1 MLAMTP
7 TQHILVVANETATG
21 EHLHRTVSA
30 FAVDPAARVL
40 VVAPAPRS
48 RWRRQAAE
56 ERLHT
61 CVTRLDG
68 LGLDVEGRLGDEDP
82 MRAIADALVSF
93 PATELVIGT
102 HPRARSSWLADELV
116 DHALARFGLPT
127 LHTTVEVPAPRT
139 LVAA

>member
-21 EHLHRTVSA
+21 EHLHHTVNA
-30 FAVDPAARVL
+30 FAVDPEARVR

-48 RWRRQAAE
+48 RMRRLAAE
-56 ERLHT
+56 ERLHS
-61 CVTRLDG
+61 CIARLEG
-68 LGLDVEGRLGDEDP
+68 LGLDVDGHLGDEDP
-82 MRAIADALVSF
+82 LRAIEDALVTF

-102 HPRARSSWLADELV
+102 HPRAQSSWLANDLV
-116 DHALARFGLPT
+116 DQALARFGLPT
-127 LHTTVEVPAPRT
+127 LHTTVDVPAPRT

>member
-21 EHLHRTVSA
+21 EHLHHTVSA

-48 RWRRQAAE
+48 RMRRLAAE
-56 ERLHT
+56 ERLHS
-61 CVTRLDG
+61 CIARLEG
-68 LGLDVEGRLGDEDP
+68 LGLDVDGHVGDEDP
-82 MRAIADALVSF
+82 MRAIADALATF

-127 LHTTVEVPAPRT
+127 LHTTVEVPAPRMA
-139 LVAA
+139 LAA